1 MRLSWRPHVALI
13 DGAEKRLMTLL
24 DWRRYRVVVAT
35 EEGPRITRIRGR
47 WRAIRRA
54 RRLARSE
61 RALALAV
68 LDLPERLGPPIVARF
83 DERDAFFDP
92 PR

>member
-1 MRLSWRPHVALI
+1 MAASRGSHRRCRETPHDAARLASLPGRRG
-13 DGAEKRLMTLL
+13 DGG
-24 DWRRYRVVVAT
+24 
-35 EEGPRITRIRGR
+35 GPRITRIRGR

>member
-24 DWRRYRVVVAT
+24 DWRRY
-35 EEGPRITRIRGR
+35 
-47 WRAIRRA
+47 
-54 RRLARSE
+54 LARSE